1 MQPARLGGVGSSAA
15 EWWGLAH
22 VVWHSGGYG
31 ASAAVVAAG
40 RRVCGC
46 AGCCVTKLC
55 ASGDSG
61 LRVVRVGACV
71 GGQKYRK
78 AHSVSSMKANPLGG
92 ACMAKGIVLEKVY
105 VGEFCVRVAAWSM

>member
-1 MQPARLGGVGSSAA
+1 M
-15 EWWGLAH
+15 
-22 VVWHSGGYG
+22 VWHSGGYG

-46 AGCCVTKLC
+46 PGCCVTKLC